1 MWWPSAVLAV
11 VMAVD
16 AVLSIRPPRFVQQ
29 CYDGVGFPRRWWW
42 ALAVAKVLAV
52 AGLLV
57 GHWRPDV
64 GLAAHVG
71 VVAYFVCAAVGH
83 VRAGAVGRDF
93 RVNCLGMLAVAVGT
107 LVLHLVL
114 R

>member
-11 VMAVD
+11 VMSVD
-16 AVLSIRPPRFVQQ
+16 AVLSIRPPHFVRA
-29 CYDGVGFPRRWWW
+29 CYDGVGFPQRWWW

-52 AGLLV
+52 GGLV
-57 GHWRPDV
+57 TGYWRPDV
-64 GLAAHVG
+64 GLATHVA
-71 VVAYFVCAAVGH
+71 VVAYFGCAAVGH
-83 VRAGAVGRDF
+83 GRAGYVGRDF
-93 RVNCLGMLAVAVGT
+93 WVNCLGMLAVAVAT